1 MTVSPSQQELADE
14 IMKDVDSQEKIQM
27 ELMKTLDEIS
37 KENSGD
43 ITKKKEDLQVN
54 FFYGFRN
61 TSKFKFY

>member
-54 FFYGFRN
+54 FF
-61 TSKFKFY
+61 